1 MPVFHTDSFF
11 FIIVHYVDALPNI
24 FFCVEC
30 DYIAEKG
37 QMTKE
42 KPDDM
47 LPLINMTDPREIPK
61 NGPVTVGKER

>member
-1 MPVFHTDSFF
+1 MHCQ
-11 FIIVHYVDALPNI
+11 I
-24 FFCVEC
+24 FFLREC

-47 LPLINMTDPREIPK
+47 LPLKNIADPREIPK
-61 NGPVTVGKER
+61 NGPVTTGKEG